1 MTTSTADVIADRDV
15 LSSWIRSAVVKV
27 SSTATF
33 VSPLLQVDIRRIGQR
48 EQGFWVTM
56 KPSAVGSLIPSCR

>member
-1 MTTSTADVIADRDV
+1 MTTSTADVIAARDV
-15 LSSWIRSAVVKV
+15 LSSWIRSAVVNV

-48 EQGFWVTM
+48 EQGFWVTINRLL
-56 KPSAVGSLIPSCR
+56 SVR